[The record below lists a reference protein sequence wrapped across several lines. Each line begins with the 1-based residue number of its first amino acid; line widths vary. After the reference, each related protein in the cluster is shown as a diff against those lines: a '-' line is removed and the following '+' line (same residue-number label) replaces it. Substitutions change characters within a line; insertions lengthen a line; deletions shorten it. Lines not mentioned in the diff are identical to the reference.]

1 MYADPKHCFLIV
13 RPRGVRNN
21 FSLYDQV
28 ASYKEVAEH
37 VGLLSGSSS
46 EEEVEDIT
54 DFDQGDSLIKQP
66 WIVEPIFIHLCP
78 SRLAVQCAHGPA
90 D

>member
-1 MYADPKHCFLIV
+1 M
-13 RPRGVRNN
+13 
-21 FSLYDQV
+21 

-78 SRLAVQCAHGPA
+78 SRLAVHMGQLINWLIRGGGGLIDFDAKYS
-90 D
+90 